1 MKIGLLRHFKVKLKY
16 PKKPLLSFDE
26 VTAWYDKYNAA
37 EVEIKKVDLSGG
49 NWQKCYASPL
59 HRAQV
64 TTKASYNG
72 DVNVVEVLKELDVLP
87 VLKGTRRKPFL
98 IWGLWLKIHST
109 RKNHI
114 TEKFESGLS
123 AFLEDILKN
132 DKCDVLLICHG
143 FVMTYLQQEL
153 RKKGFKG
160 GGFLI
165 PAYGKVY
172 VYENKLIEPPAC

>member
-1 MKIGLLRHFKVKLKY
+1 LKIGLLRHFKVKLKY
-16 PKKPLLSFDE
+16 PKKPLLSFEE
-26 VTAWYDKYNAA
+26 VTAWYDKYNTADV
-37 EVEIKKVDLSGG
+37 EVKKVDLSGG

-59 HRAQV
+59 YRAQI

-72 DVNVVEVLKELDVLP
+72 EVNVTEVLKELDVLP

-123 AFLEDILKN
+123 VFLDEILKN
-132 DKCDVLLICHG
+132 HKCDVLLICHG

-160 GGFLI
+160 GGFFI

-172 VYENKLIEPPAC
+172 VYENDQII

>member
-16 PKKPLLSFDE
+16 PRKILLSYDE
-26 VTAWYDKYNAA
+26 VFNWYVEYNRA
-37 EVEIKKVDLSGG
+37 EVDVKNVDISGG

-64 TTKASYNG
+64 TVKNVFNG
-72 DVNVVEVLKELDVLP
+72 DITVIEELKELDILP

-98 IWGLWLKIHST
+98 LWGLMLKIHST
-109 RKNHI
+109 RKNYI
-114 TEKFESGLS
+114 TEKFEAGLS
-123 AFLEDILKN
+123 SFLEEILN
-132 DKCDVLLICHG
+132 NHKCDVLLVCHG

-153 RKKGFKG
+153 RKKGFNG
-160 GGFLI
+160 SGFLV

-172 VYENKLIEPPAC
+172 IYENEK

>member
-1 MKIGLLRHFKVKLKY
+1 MKIGLLRHFKVKLKF
-16 PKKPLLSFDE
+16 PVKPLLSYDE
-26 VTAWYDKYNAA
+26 VFGWYEKYNTADV
-37 EVEIKKVDLSGG
+37 EVKDVDLTGG

-64 TTKASYNG
+64 TTKSVYKG
-72 DVNVVEVLKELDVLP
+72 EVSVKEVLKELDVLP
-87 VLKGTRRKPFL
+87 VLKGTSRKPFL
-98 IWGLWLKIHST
+98 VWGLMLKVHST
-109 RKNHI
+109 RKNYI

-123 AFLEDILKN
+123 AFLDEILQN

-160 GGFLI
+160 SGFLV
-165 PAYGKVY
+165 PKYGKVY
-172 VYENKLIEPPAC
+172 VYENNKIAN